1 MLCRIEVELF
11 PFFQHLFQK
20 FFDIMKNSMLKKCR
34 SPVFFILFMGDN
46 FFIIFTS
53 RNYLIFN
60 N

>member
-1 MLCRIEVELF
+1 MLCRIGVELF
-11 PFFQHLFQK
+11 PFFQHLFHK

-34 SPVFFILFMGDN
+34 SPVFFILFVVDN

-53 RNYLIFN
+53 FNHLIFN